1 MSTQEHSISKWTVV
15 STATDD
21 CLALVRDENTGQ
33 LVRLEWSSIQP
44 HWSYANFD
52 DVEFCS
58 ADVIVNHLVLCLTTA
73 GGQGG
78 LAAIWDLASSSW
90 LQISY
95 NPFIV
100 AYLPLF
106 DLKIALCLV
115 FVDNVYSSVKRGYR
129 LYVEPLDGGI
139 FMEENNSMEIDF
151 VKCDTL
157 TKDFL
162 MSLEQRFVVNPTLTN
177 GALVGLFHDPASQK
191 AFVYDENNLKASA
204 SLDSSIINAAHSL

>member
-1 MSTQEHSISKWTVV
+1 MSTQEHPISRWTIV

-21 CLALVRDENTGQ
+21 CLALVRDESTGQ
-33 LVRLEWSSIQP
+33 SIRLEWSKIEP
-44 HWSYANFD
+44 HWDYANFECI
-52 DVEFCS
+52 EFCS
-58 ADVIVNHLVLCLTTA
+58 ADVIDNALVLCLTTA

-95 NPFIV
+95 QPFIV

-106 DLKIALCLV
+106 DLKIALYLV

-129 LYVEPLDGGI
+129 LYVEPFDGGI

-151 VKCDTL
+151 VECDAL
-157 TKDFL
+157 SKDFF

-204 SLDSSIINAAHSL
+204 VVDSSVIRTVRKL